1 MNVDKGSL
9 PLEELPEKKMLLWV
23 LMDLLSVAKNTTLV
37 EFVSVNGEV
46 LSKLMLPMGVLLS
59 FLLMRLLT
67 LFVDMLVL
75 LKTMESVLLLNPRLF
90 LMELT
95 LLKSVKEF
103 LVSFG
108 LVSRNRWKLTESS
121 KKVASSNLTWSLLVL
136 NTLEPLPP
144 VKKSLRLP

>member
-1 MNVDKGSL
+1 MLIRVSL

-46 LSKLMLPMGVLLS
+46 PSKLMLPMEVLPS
-59 FLLMRLLT
+59 FLLMRLPT

-75 LKTMESVLLLNPRLF
+75 LKTMESVLLSNLRLF

-95 LLKSVKEF
+95 LLRSVKEF
-103 LVSFG
+103 PVSFG
-108 LVSRNRWKLTESS
+108 LVSRNRWKLID
-121 KKVASSNLTWSLLVL
+121 
-136 NTLEPLPP
+136 
-144 VKKSLRLP
+144 

>member
-1 MNVDKGSL
+1 MLIRVSL

-121 KKVASSNLTWSLLVL
+121 KKVVSSNLTWSLLAL

>member
-1 MNVDKGSL
+1 M
-9 PLEELPEKKMLLWV
+9 EELQEKKMLLWV

-46 LSKLMLPMGVLLS
+46 LSKLMQPMEVLLS

-75 LKTMESVLLLNPRLF
+75 LKTMEYVLLLNLRLF

-103 LVSFG
+103 PVSFG
-108 LVSRNRWKLTESS
+108 LVFRNRWKLTESS

>member
-1 MNVDKGSL
+1 MSIRVSL

-46 LSKLMLPMGVLLS
+46 LSKLMQPMEVLLS

-75 LKTMESVLLLNPRLF
+75 LKTMEYVLLLNLRLF

-95 LLKSVKEF
+95 LSKSAKEF
-103 LVSFG
+103 PVSFG

-121 KKVASSNLTWSLLVL
+121 KKVALSNLTWSLLVL

>member
-1 MNVDKGSL
+1 MLIRVSL

-46 LSKLMLPMGVLLS
+46 PSKLMLPMEVLPS

-75 LKTMESVLLLNPRLF
+75 LKTMESVPLLNPRLF

-103 LVSFG
+103 PVSFG
-108 LVSRNRWKLTESS
+108 LVSRNRWKLTDSS

>member
-1 MNVDKGSL
+1 MLIRVSL

-46 LSKLMLPMGVLLS
+46 PSKLMLPMEVLPS

-121 KKVASSNLTWSLLVL
+121 KKVASSNLTWSLLAL

>member
-1 MNVDKGSL
+1 MLIRVSL

-46 LSKLMLPMGVLLS
+46 PSKLMLPMEVLLS

-121 KKVASSNLTWSLLVL
+121 KKVASSNLTWSLPVL
-136 NTLEPLPP
+136 NTLEPLPL

>member
-1 MNVDKGSL
+1 LIRVSL

-46 LSKLMLPMGVLLS
+46 PSKLMLPMEVLPS

-121 KKVASSNLTWSLLVL
+121 KKVASSNLTWSLLAL